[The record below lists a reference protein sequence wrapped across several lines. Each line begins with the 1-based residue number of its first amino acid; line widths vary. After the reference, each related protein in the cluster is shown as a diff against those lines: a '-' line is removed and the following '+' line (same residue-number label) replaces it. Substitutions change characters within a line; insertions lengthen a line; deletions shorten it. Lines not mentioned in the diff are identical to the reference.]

1 MTKLAERLATFDSPA
16 DETSAWRPR
25 LFRLSDP
32 QDAAQLE
39 ALVDSGRVRSVHDT
53 IVAQLEDLAR
63 IRNPWLKKGPR
74 IVELGRE
81 LLGGVPAAEYGNWVY
96 YAWSG
101 CLVHVMPADEFRELR
116 ADRNRNKITR
126 TEQDRL
132 ESLHVGVVGLS
143 VGQATALTLAME
155 GVGGTFR
162 IADFDHLDLS
172 NLNRL
177 RAGVH
182 EIGVPKVYITAREIF
197 EINPYAKV
205 EIYPEGIN
213 GDNVDAFLTQP
224 VPLDFVAEE
233 CDDLLVKLLLRERA
247 RAHRVPVIMETSDRG
262 MVDIERFD
270 LEPDRPLL
278 HGLVGDVKA
287 EDLRGLSTFDKVP
300 IVLRLIG
307 AQTIS
312 KRLAAS
318 MLDVESSLASWPQ
331 LASSVALGGA
341 AVTDVARRMCLGQL
355 QTSGRYYVDL
365 DEIIHDGAQSREQAG
380 LSYDIEQTEVLPEVA
395 PALAPAEGA
404 QLDDAQ
410 VRALV
415 AHGLLAPSG
424 GNCQP
429 WRFVYSEGTL
439 RCIHDVE
446 RSRSLLDYAHTA
458 SYLSFGAVVEN
469 IELAAAGM
477 GLEVSLELFP
487 RPEDPTEVCWLR
499 FAPAKGLE
507 VSDLA
512 ALVDKRTTNRRRD
525 GRRPL
530 PDGAA
535 KALMQSAADVGGR
548 LQLRTEDADLDALGI
563 ILGRGEKV
571 RLLSATMHREMM
583 DEIRWSARETEQT
596 RDGVDVATLEMNRA
610 DFAGLRLISNWP
622 LMEVVE
628 KLEGG
633 TGLLRPS
640 IKAVE
645 AASAVGLV
653 TVPGTTPADYFAA
666 GRAMQRVWLTATKLG
681 IAFQP
686 MSALAYLFARV
697 LRGGG
702 EGLRPSEVEELQ
714 RLHQDFG
721 EVFECVDGHAYG
733 MIFRLAV
740 VDAPPTVR
748 SLRRELDDVLTIT
761 R

>member
-1 MTKLAERLATFDSPA
+1 MTKLAERLATFDSPD

-25 LFRLSDP
+25 FFRLSDP
-32 QDAAQLE
+32 EDAAQLE
-39 ALVDSGRVRSVHDT
+39 ALMDSGRVRSVHDT
-53 IVAQLEDLAR
+53 LTAQLEDLAK
-63 IRNPWLKKGPR
+63 IRNPRIKKGPR

-81 LLGGVPAAEYGNWVY
+81 LLGDVPAAEYGAWVY

-101 CLVHVMPADEFRELR
+101 CLVHVLPEDDFRELR

-126 TEQDRL
+126 KEQDHL
-132 ESLHVGVVGLS
+132 ASLTVGVVGLS

-162 IADFDHLDLS
+162 IADFDVLDLS

-177 RAGVH
+177 RAGVQ

-197 EINPYAKV
+197 EINPYASV
-205 EIYPEGIN
+205 EIYPQGIN
-213 GDNVDAFLTQP
+213 SDNVDEFLTQP

-233 CDDLLVKLLLRERA
+233 CDDLLVKILLRERA
-247 RAHRVPVIMETSDRG
+247 RAHKVPVLMETSDRG

-278 HGLVGDVKA
+278 HGLVGDIKA
-287 EDLRGLSTFDKVP
+287 EELRGLSTFDKVP
-300 IVLRLIG
+300 TVLQIIG
-307 AQTIS
+307 PQTVS
-312 KRLAAS
+312 KRMAAS

-331 LASSVALGGA
+331 LASAVALGGA
-341 AVTDVARRMCLGQL
+341 VVTDVARRMCLGQL
-355 QTSGRYYVDL
+355 KTSGRYYVDL
-365 DEIIHDGAQSREQAG
+365 EEVVYDGAQSREQAAP
-380 LSYDIEQTEVLPEVA
+380 SYEIEQTDMKPEVA
-395 PALAPAEGA
+395 PSLSPGA
-404 QLDDAQ
+404 GTELDDTQ
-410 VRALV
+410 VRTLV

-429 WRFVYSEGTL
+429 WRFVYSEGIL

-477 GLEVSLELFP
+477 GLSVNVELFP
-487 RPEDPTEVCWLR
+487 RPDDPTEVCWLR
-499 FAPAKGLE
+499 FSPAKGLE
-507 VSDLA
+507 VSELA
-512 ALVDKRTTNRRRD
+512 TFVDKRATNRRRD

-530 PDGAA
+530 PEGAA
-535 KALMQSAADVGGR
+535 EQLMQAAVDGGGR
-548 LQLRTEDADLDALGI
+548 LQLCTDAGQLDTMGV

-571 RLLSATMHREMM
+571 RLLSETMHREMM
-583 DEIRWSARETEQT
+583 DEIRWSASETEQT

-610 DFAGLRLISNWP
+610 DFAGLRLISSWP
-622 LMEVVE
+622 LMQMVQGI
-628 KLEGG
+628 EGG
-633 TGLLRPS
+633 AGLLRPS

-653 TVPGTTPADYFAA
+653 TVPGTTDADYFAA
-666 GRAMQRVWLTATKLG
+666 GRAVQRVWLMSTKLG

-702 EGLRPSEVEELQ
+702 EGLGPAEVEEL
-714 RLHQDFG
+714 RDLHQGFR
-721 EVFECVDGHAYG
+721 EVFECEDGHAYG
-733 MIFRLAV
+733 MIFRLGV
-740 VDAPPTVR
+740 VDGPPTVR
-748 SLRRELDDVLTIT
+748 SLRRELDEVLTIT